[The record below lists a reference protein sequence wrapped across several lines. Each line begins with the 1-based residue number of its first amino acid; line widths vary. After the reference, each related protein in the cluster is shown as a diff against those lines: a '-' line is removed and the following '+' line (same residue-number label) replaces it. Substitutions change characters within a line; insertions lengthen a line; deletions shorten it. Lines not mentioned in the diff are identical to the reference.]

1 MKRVCL
7 YSMHFVLCV
16 LCVCTMALVLSA
28 CSVRNDKQ
36 TGVDDRMSYESEP
49 VTAKA
54 VPIERGT
61 SGSENE
67 VTTPLESEKAAR
79 KGYNPEM
86 AFNYDEHEDIEVDDN
101 YVASLCA
108 EAVRELEVMFGP
120 AEFYIRAENNG
131 EDSYTINIMYNG
143 EAAEFDDDE
152 LQQIYAYIGQEYKE
166 VKLTDIN
173 IQSW

>member
-7 YSMHFVLCV
+7 YSMYFVLCV

-36 TGVDDRMSYESEP
+36 LGVDDRMSYESEP

-67 VTTPLESEKAAR
+67 VTTPLENEKAAR

-108 EAVRELEVMFGP
+108 EAERELEVMFGP

>member
-36 TGVDDRMSYESEP
+36 SGVDDRMSYESEP
-49 VTAKA
+49 
-54 VPIERGT
+54 
-61 SGSENE
+61 E
-67 VTTPLESEKAAR
+67 VTTPLEGEKAAI

-131 EDSYTINIMYNG
+131 EDSYTINIMYM
-143 EAAEFDDDE
+143 
-152 LQQIYAYIGQEYKE
+152 
-166 VKLTDIN
+166 VKPQNLTMTN
-173 IQSW
+173 CNRYMHT

>member
-36 TGVDDRMSYESEP
+36 SGVDDRMSYESEP

-54 VPIERGT
+54 VPVERGT

-67 VTTPLESEKAAR
+67 VTTPLENEKAAR

-108 EAVRELEVMFGP
+108 EAERELEVMFGP

-166 VKLTDIN
+166 VKLTDIY

>member
-28 CSVRNDKQ
+28 CSGRNDKQ
-36 TGVDDRMSYESEP
+36 SGVDDRMSYESEP

-67 VTTPLESEKAAR
+67 VTTPLENEKAAR

-108 EAVRELEVMFGP
+108 EAERELEVMFGP

-166 VKLTDIN
+166 VKLTDIY

>member
-16 LCVCTMALVLSA
+16 LCISTMALVLSA

-36 TGVDDRMSYESEP
+36 TGVDDRMSDESEP
-49 VTAKA
+49 FSGKA
-54 VPIERGT
+54 VTIERGT
-61 SGSENE
+61 SCSEYD
-67 VTTPLESEKAAR
+67 VSSYLLMEKSAR

-173 IQSW
+173 MQSW

>member
-7 YSMHFVLCV
+7 YSMYFVLCV

-36 TGVDDRMSYESEP
+36 SGVDDRMSYESEP

-67 VTTPLESEKAAR
+67 VTTPLEGEKAAR

-108 EAVRELEVMFGP
+108 EAERELEVMFGP

>member
-16 LCVCTMALVLSA
+16 LCVCTMALVFSA
-28 CSVRNDKQ
+28 CSGRNKKQ
-36 TGVDDRMSYESEP
+36 TGVDDRMSDESEP

-67 VTTPLESEKAAR
+67 VTTPLENEKAAR

-86 AFNYDEHEDIEVDDN
+86 AFNYDEHEDIEVNDN

-108 EAVRELEVMFGP
+108 EAVIELEVMFGP

>member
-7 YSMHFVLCV
+7 YSMYFVLCV

-36 TGVDDRMSYESEP
+36 LGVDDRMSYESEP

-108 EAVRELEVMFGP
+108 EAERELEEKMHG
-120 AEFYIRAENNG
+120 AEK
-131 EDSYTINIMYNG
+131 
-143 EAAEFDDDE
+143 DD
-152 LQQIYAYIGQEYKE
+152 
-166 VKLTDIN
+166 
-173 IQSW
+173 

>member
-7 YSMHFVLCV
+7 YSMHFVLCM
-16 LCVCTMALVLSA
+16 LCVCTMAMIFSG
-28 CSVRNDKQ
+28 CSGRNGKQ
-36 TGVDDRMSYESEP
+36 TGVADRMSGESES
-49 VTAKA
+49 VTVKA

-61 SGSENE
+61 SDSENG
-67 VTTPLESEKAAR
+67 VTAPLDSVKAAR

-120 AEFYIRAENNG
+120 AEFYIKAENSG
-131 EDSYTINIMYNG
+131 EDSYTLNIMYNG
-143 EAAEFDDDE
+143 KAAEFDDDE

-173 IQSW
+173 MQSW

>member
-28 CSVRNDKQ
+28 CSIRNDKQ
-36 TGVDDRMSYESEP
+36 SGVDDRMSDESEP

-67 VTTPLESEKAAR
+67 VTTPLEGEKAAR

-101 YVASLCA
+101 YVAGLCS

-173 IQSW
+173 MQSW

>member
-1 MKRVCL
+1 MKSVCL

-28 CSVRNDKQ
+28 CSGRNEKQ
-36 TGVDDRMSYESEP
+36 TGVDDRMSDESEP

-67 VTTPLESEKAAR
+67 VTTPLEGEKAAR

-101 YVASLCA
+101 YVASLCS

-120 AEFYIRAENNG
+120 AEFYIKAENSG
-131 EDSYTINIMYNG
+131 ADSYTLNIMYNSKV
-143 EAAEFDDDE
+143 A
-152 LQQIYAYIGQEYKE
+152 
-166 VKLTDIN
+166 
-173 IQSW
+173 

>member
-7 YSMHFVLCV
+7 YSMHLVLCV

-28 CSVRNDKQ
+28 CYVRNDKQ
-36 TGVDDRMSYESEP
+36 TGVDDRMSDESEP

-54 VPIERGT
+54 VHIERGT

-67 VTTPLESEKAAR
+67 VTAPLESEKATR

-101 YVASLCA
+101 YVASLCT
-108 EAVRELEVMFGP
+108 EAVRELEAMFGP
-120 AEFYIRAENNG
+120 AEFYIKAEKSG
-131 EDSYTINIMYNG
+131 EDSYTLNIMYNG
-143 EAAEFDDDE
+143 KAAEFDDDE

-173 IQSW
+173 MQSW

>member
-7 YSMHFVLCV
+7 YSMHLVLCV

-28 CSVRNDKQ
+28 CYVRNDKQ
-36 TGVDDRMSYESEP
+36 TGVDDRMSDESEP

-54 VPIERGT
+54 VHIERGT

-67 VTTPLESEKAAR
+67 VTAPLESEKATR

-101 YVASLCA
+101 YVASLEDFLVSSLILPIGSLVILLFCTTKHGWGYDNYMN
-108 EAVRELEVMFGP
+108 EVNTGKGIGMPKIFK
-120 AEFYIRAENNG
+120 FY
-131 EDSYTINIMYNG
+131 
-143 EAAEFDDDE
+143 
-152 LQQIYAYIGQEYKE
+152 LKYILPLVILFIIIDG
-166 VKLTDIN
+166 LI
-173 IQSW
+173 